1 MYMTPYNPTDA
12 RTPPVAPQQPL
23 RPASKASPFRINVL
37 RSLKLHKVAAIL
49 TAIAIL
55 GLGTAF
61 LLRRGVTYYSRSL
74 VYISPVF
81 QSTLA
86 TDKEHEYP
94 YESYVSEQVH
104 AITQYD
110 VLADALKHLK
120 PGVWQQPGEPEQIA
134 VGRLQKQLDV
144 KHIGITYQVEIGLNG
159 GNPEILPEVVNA
171 VTQAY
176 LAKAKSEE
184 FYGRD
189 DKIAALHQTRDELQK
204 ELDSKL
210 QEQATLTKDLGM
222 AVVGNVSSGN
232 PYDEQLNKMRGDL
245 TTAHEQRVQA
255 EAQLSSLQSGD
266 PNSPNSALSAAADEI
281 IAGDPSLMALKNSL
295 AQKRSQLVDQMAGLT
310 PNNPIRKDAENQL
323 TQIDSALQKMQADLR
338 HKAAIRL
345 EQKYRAEVNR
355 TSTIESKLS
364 SDLQHQ
370 SSAAT
375 SAGPKFQRAEELKA
389 DIDRL
394 QARYNEVDTRIN
406 NLEID
411 STSPGSIRLGA
422 PAMVPLAPEPSK
434 TKLMLPLLFPLALIA
449 GVLVAVIIDFFD
461 PHIYTGTDLEALLGF
476 APLGMLLDDNDVTQR
491 SYEECVLRLAAG
503 VDQATRLGKMRTFV
517 FTGVQTGAGTTS
529 IVESLGSTLAKLG
542 RKTIA
547 IDASGNTPPVAFVT
561 MGLSSQPNTK
571 PKTETAEAAPEPT
584 ANENPAATTA
594 VEVRK
599 ETHMIP
605 EAAAAPLAPLSGY
618 VSKALQGL
626 TNDYEIVLIDAAPLL
641 ISAETEYLARSAD
654 VTVLVVEAGRTVKSK
669 VTRAARLL
677 EKLNIDGA
685 AAVINKVRMDRVED
699 TLRHEIEEFESRAN
713 RMNLR
718 WKPHFG
724 ATSGTFQ
731 GAPAAQEKI
740 ASFVND

>member
-23 RPASKASPFRINVL
+23 RPTSKASPFRINIL

-74 VYISPVF
+74 IYISPIF

-120 PGVWQQPGEPEQIA
+120 PGVWQQPGEPEQTA
-134 VGRLQKQLDV
+134 VGRLQKQLEV

-159 GNPEILPEVVNA
+159 GNPEILPQVVNA
-171 VTQAY
+171 VTRAY
-176 LAKAKSEE
+176 LTKAKGEE

-189 DKIAALHQTRDELQK
+189 DKITALHQTRDELQK
-204 ELDSKL
+204 ELDSKQ
-210 QEQATLTKDLGM
+210 QEQAALTKELGM

-232 PYDEQLNKMRGDL
+232 PFDDQLNKMRGDL

-266 PNSPNSALSAAADEI
+266 SSSPNSALSAAADDI

-323 TQIDSALQKMQADLR
+323 TQIDSALQKMQTDLR
-338 HKAAIRL
+338 HKAALRL

-364 SDLQHQ
+364 GDLRQQ
-370 SSAAT
+370 SAAAT
-375 SAGPKFQRAEELKA
+375 SAGPKFQRSADLKA
-389 DIDRL
+389 DIERL
-394 QARYNEVDTRIN
+394 QARYNEVDSRIN

-411 STSPGSIRLGA
+411 STSPGSIRMGA
-422 PAMVPLAPEPSK
+422 LAMVPLAPEPSK
-434 TKLMLPLLFPLALIA
+434 TKLMLPLLLPLALMA
-449 GVLVAVIIDFFD
+449 GILVAVIIDFFD

-476 APLGMLLDDNDVTQR
+476 APLGMLLDDGDVTQR
-491 SYEECVLRLAAG
+491 AYEECVLRLAAG
-503 VDQATRLGKMRTFV
+503 VDQATRLGKVRTFV
-517 FTGVQTGAGTTS
+517 FTGVHTGAGTSS

-561 MGLSSQPNTK
+561 MGLGAKTNTK
-571 PKTETAEAAPEPT
+571 PETAGTAPVSAT
-584 ANENPAATTA
+584 NETSTTVTA
-594 VEVRK
+594 VEVHT
-599 ETHMIP
+599 ELQTIS
-605 EAAAAPLAPLSGY
+605 EAQAAPLAPLSGY

-654 VTVLVVEAGRTVKSK
+654 VTVLVVEAGRSVKSK

-677 EKLNIDGA
+677 EKLNIAGA
-685 AAVINKVRMDRVED
+685 ASVINRVRMDRVED
-699 TLRHEIEEFESRAN
+699 TLKDEIEEFESRSN
-713 RMNLR
+713 RVNLR
-718 WKPHFG
+718 WKPQFG
-724 ATSGTFQ
+724 TPAASGAFQ
-731 GAPAAQEKI
+731 GAPATQEKI
-740 ASFVND
+740 ASFAND

>member
-1 MYMTPYNPTDA
+1 MYMTPYNSTDA
-12 RTPPVAPQQPL
+12 RTPPTAPEQPL
-23 RPASKASPFRINVL
+23 RPTSKASPFRINVL

-55 GLGTAF
+55 GLGTAV

-81 QSTLA
+81 QSTLT

-110 VLADALKHLK
+110 VLADALRHLK

-134 VGRLQKQLDV
+134 VGRLQKRLDV
-144 KHIGITYQVEIGLNG
+144 KHIGITYEVEIGLNG
-159 GNPEILPEVVNA
+159 GSPEALPEVVNA

-176 LAKAKSEE
+176 LAKARTEE

-189 DKIAALHQTRDELQK
+189 DRIKTLHDERDELQK
-204 ELDSKL
+204 ALDAKL
-210 QEQATLTKDLGM
+210 QEQSALTKDLGM
-222 AVVGNVSSGN
+222 AVVNNVSSSN
-232 PYDEQLNKMRGDL
+232 PYDDELNKMRGDL
-245 TTAHEQRVQA
+245 TSAHEQRIQA
-255 EAQLSSLQSGD
+255 EAQLSALKSGD
-266 PNSPNSALSAAADEI
+266 SSSPNSALSAQADEI
-281 IAGDPSLMALKNSL
+281 AASDPTLAALKNSL
-295 AQKRSQLVDQMAGLT
+295 AQKRSQLVDQMAEMT
-310 PNNPIRKDAENQL
+310 PNNPMRKDAENQIA
-323 TQIDSALQKMQADLR
+323 QIDSALQKKQTDLR
-338 HKAAIRL
+338 HQAAMRL

-355 TSTIESKLS
+355 TSTIEAKLS
-364 SDLQHQ
+364 SDLQQQ

-375 SAGPKFQRAEELKA
+375 SAGPKFQKSAELKA

-394 QARYNEVDTRIN
+394 QARYNEIDTRIN

-411 STSPGSIRLGA
+411 STSPGSIRLFA
-422 PAMVPLAPEPSK
+422 PAMVPLSPEPSK
-434 TKLMLPLLFPLALIA
+434 TKMLLPMLLPVALIA
-449 GVLVAVIIDFFD
+449 GILVAILIDFFD
-461 PHIYTGTDLEALLGF
+461 PRIYTGTDLEALLGF
-476 APLGMLLDDNDVTQR
+476 APLGMLLDDGDVTQR
-491 SYEECVLRLAAG
+491 AYEECMLRLAAG
-503 VDQATRLGKMRTFV
+503 VDHATRLGKVRTFV
-517 FTGVQTGAGTTS
+517 FTGVHTGVGTTS
-529 IVESLGSTLAKLG
+529 IVENLGSTLAKLG

-561 MGLSSQPNTK
+561 MGMDSKPDAKPATPAPNA
-571 PKTETAEAAPEPT
+571 PVAAT
-584 ANENPAATTA
+584 NEHATTA
-594 VEVRK
+594 VEVHK
-599 ETHMIP
+599 QTQALS
-605 EAAAAPLAPLSGY
+605 EAPAAPLAPLSGY

-654 VTVLVVEAGRTVKSK
+654 VTVLVVEAGRSVKSK

-677 EKLNIDGA
+677 EKLNIAGA
-685 AAVINKVRMDRVED
+685 ASVINKVRLDRVED
-699 TLRHEIEEFESRAN
+699 TLRHEILEFESRSN
-713 RMNLR
+713 NLNLR
-718 WKPHFG
+718 WRPHFG
-724 ATSGTFQ
+724 TPATPGAFQ